1 MVFTDV
7 GEKICLNIVI
17 LLEERKKNLIS
28 ASEYSLCS
36 VEIMTA

>member
-7 GEKICLNIVI
+7 GEKMFKHCYFVRR
-17 LLEERKKNLIS
+17 EKKNLIS